1 MSRVVN
7 RSDGRSMRLP
17 SRILNLK
24 SHRDGYVYTTLSR
37 DGQAS
42 SFLVHR
48 LVAAAFME
56 CPTGRIRHV
65 SGDRSDNRLVNLL
78 DADTISPVE
87 RLWERTTVDESTGCW
102 VFAGALNRGYGMISV
117 DGVAKLAHRVAYRE
131 LIDQDL
137 SDDLTIDHV
146 TARGCRS
153 KACWNPEHLEAVTTQ
168 ENTRRRDSNLARA
181 IRGPRPRET
190 HCLRGH
196 ERTAANVEKS
206 GNCRECANER
216 RRERRRRAKRVYP
229 SEELGL

>member
-1 MSRVVN
+1 MSRSTERWLAIAGFDGHYEVSDMGRVRSMSRVVN

-102 VFAGALNRGYGMISV
+102 VFAG
-117 DGVAKLAHRVAYRE
+117 GVCC
-131 LIDQDL
+131 
-137 SDDLTIDHV
+137 TI
-146 TARGCRS
+146 R
-153 KACWNPEHLEAVTTQ
+153 
-168 ENTRRRDSNLARA
+168 
-181 IRGPRPRET
+181 
-190 HCLRGH
+190 
-196 ERTAANVEKS
+196 
-206 GNCRECANER
+206 
-216 RRERRRRAKRVYP
+216 
-229 SEELGL
+229 